1 MDDIAKLNTGD
12 LLAALGRGDITSVAV
27 CERLLQVCAENT
39 HLGAF
44 HYLKPNEV
52 LRAAAKADAKRITGV
67 RAPLLGVPLAIKDNI
82 NSAGIPTTAGTP
94 LFRDH
99 RPTRNAPVLQRLVD
113 AGAILLGKTAMH
125 ELAFGISG
133 NNKDRGPARNPYDPE
148 RIPGGS
154 SSGTAIAVATGMAP
168 AGLGSDTGG
177 SIRIPAALC
186 GIVGLR
192 PTTGRYPATGV
203 VPISSTR
210 DTVGPMAR
218 SVSDIALLDA
228 VITRE
233 DNLVEAP
240 PIDSV
245 RLGVPDGFFFE
256 ELDSGLATLV
266 SDAIQRLRDS
276 GVSLINVPVKNMGA
290 LYRAASFPITL
301 YETIPT
307 MEAYLSENGMSY
319 TFADVVEGA
328 ASEDVIEIL
337 VDLSGS
343 DAITREAYLQA
354 MNVGRP
360 ALQSIYGNLF
370 SMYRL
375 DGIVFPATTMPALPI
390 GTDEIKVDGKMV
402 SVFEIFIRNSGPGS
416 VSGVPGIVLPCGRT
430 STGLPVGLSIDGP
443 TFSDRHLLA
452 VGGVI
457 EEIVAG

>member
-1 MDDIAKLNTGD
+1 MDDVAKLNAGD
-12 LLAALGRGDITSVAV
+12 LLVALQRGDITSVAV

-44 HYLKPNEV
+44 HYLESNEV
-52 LRAAAKADAKRITGV
+52 LRAAAEADAKRAAGV
-67 RAPLLGVPLAIKDNI
+67 RAPLLGLPLAIKDNI

-99 RPTRNAPVLQRLVD
+99 RPRRNAPVLQRLLD
-113 AGAILLGKTAMH
+113 KGAILLGKMAMH

-186 GIVGLR
+186 GIVALR
-192 PTTGRYPATGV
+192 PTTGRYPAAGV

-218 SVSDIALLDA
+218 TVCDVATLDA
-228 VITRE
+228 AITGADDLDE
-233 DNLVEAP
+233 DLPVDA
-240 PIDSV
+240 V
-245 RLGVPDGFFFE
+245 RLGLPDGFFFE
-256 ELDSGLATLV
+256 ELDPGLAALV
-266 SDAIQRLRDS
+266 SAAIRRLRAA
-276 GVSLINVPVKNMGA
+276 GVTLIDVPVKNMDS

-301 YETIPT
+301 YEAIPT
-307 MEAYLSENGMSY
+307 MEAYLSENGLSY

-328 ASEDVIEIL
+328 ASDDVIEIL
-337 VDLSGS
+337 RDLHGSG
-343 DAITREAYLQA
+343 AITRDAYVQA
-354 MNVGRP
+354 MIVDRP

-375 DGIVFPATTMPALPI
+375 DGIVFPATTMPAVPI
-390 GTDEIKVDGKMV
+390 GTDTIEVDGV
-402 SVFEIFIRNSGPGS
+402 TISVFEIFIRNSGPGS
-416 VSGVPGIVLPCGRT
+416 VSGVPGIALPCGRT
-430 STGLPVGLSIDGP
+430 SAGLPVGLSIDGP

-452 VGGVI
+452 VGAAI
-457 EEIVAG
+457 EGIVAG